1 MRKILPIL
9 LLIPVLTV
17 CFSGFF
23 CADVWTDT
31 EREISE
37 ESGLED
43 LKKNLP
49 EGAGDL
55 ADVTESVTQLAPV
68 LRTVEQAVLS
78 ALSGVSG
85 LLYPILALAILLFV
99 LNRLVPSRGRTGIQ
113 AAVGYAS
120 VSAVAAICGGSVF
133 SSAGALAEKTES
145 IGSFASSAASVMA
158 SAVAAAG
165 YPTSASGAYAVFC
178 SEVQVF
184 SYAVSA
190 LVLPCAGIHLA
201 LGVAA
206 GVTGNRT
213 LQRVS
218 GTIQNVAIG
227 LLVFVSCLFAGVLSL
242 RIASSGASDT
252 VFRRAAQL
260 SVSSYIPY
268 VGPTVSA
275 GLDTV
280 YACARSVC
288 RNAGVLAAGSLFL
301 SVSAPLAELA
311 VRLLVFRAG
320 ELLFDLSGNE
330 TVRSFFA
337 VSLSAVRIVF
347 AAAVAYAF
355 LLFSSLGMLMG
366 IGT

>member
-1 MRKILPIL
+1 MRKIFLFFL
-9 LLIPVLTV
+9 LAAVSVV
-17 CFSGFF
+17 CFSVLSY
-23 CADVWTDT
+23 ADVWADT
-31 EREISE
+31 EREIGE

-49 EGAGDL
+49 DGAEDL
-55 ADVTESVTQLAPV
+55 AGGTESVTRLSPV
-68 LRTVEQAVLS
+68 LRVVEQAFL
-78 ALSGVSG
+78 AAMRGVSG
-85 LLYPILALAILLFV
+85 FLYPILALAVLLFV
-99 LNRLVPSRGRTGIQ
+99 LNRLVPSCGRRGIQ

-120 VSAVAAICGGSVF
+120 VSAVAALCGGVVF
-133 SSAGALAEKTES
+133 SSASALAEKTES
-145 IGSFASSAASVMA
+145 LGAFASAAASVMA
-158 SAVAAAG
+158 SAVATAG

-178 SEVQVF
+178 AEVQAF
-184 SYAVSA
+184 CYAVSA
-190 LVLPCAGIHLA
+190 LILPCAGVHLA

-213 LQRVS
+213 MQRVS
-218 GTIQNVAIG
+218 STIQNIAIG

-242 RIASSGASDT
+242 RIASSEASDT
-252 VFRRAAQL
+252 MFRRAAQL

-311 VRLLVFRAG
+311 VRLLIFRIG

-330 TVRSFFA
+330 TVRAFFA

-366 IGT
+366 IGK